1 MMTECVLSSSSVT
14 FGYPMMNYDSW
25 CDVQDCCADK
35 NDDDVDDDECYIE
48 WLCRMINGGNN
59 DYVCFV

>member
-1 MMTECVLSSSSVT
+1 
-14 FGYPMMNYDSW
+14 MMNYDSW
-25 CDVQDCCADK
+25 CDVKDCGDDK
-35 NDDDVDDDECYIE
+35 NDDDVDDGECYSE